1 MVWSREMAV
10 KVEFVGAV
18 LYSATKID
26 SSLTSRTGLVPK
38 GGILPVLGA
47 GGLPDSKRRE
57 I

>member
-1 MVWSREMAV
+1 MAV